1 MHPVFHVTNRA
12 VMRPNARRVTLKWSL
27 LACVGMAFGGAQAM
41 AASVDTAPRNVTS
54 KSTKTTKTKT
64 FKPTRM
70 KKAAHVRSAA
80 ATSVAAPVTEHA
92 MQAGAQSAP
101 TRKGTN
107 EAILVAGHYRTDSAP
122 YQAPTKAPLSAF
134 QPTSVI
140 SQHFIENNIPPSGS
154 YDTMVAL
161 SPSVVTIGSNGP
173 GLAENNVSV
182 RGFSDGQYNV
192 LFDGIPFAD
201 GNNFT
206 HHTTAYYTAHD
217 LGDISVDRGPGDAS
231 TMGYATFGGT
241 IDVNGKAPSD
251 QRMVQAYGS
260 MGSWNTY
267 TYGGELNSGR
277 MKKLNNAS
285 FVFDG
290 GGVQSNGYQTYSRQQ
305 RYNFYGKWVQPLND
319 HTTLTFMG
327 LYNNLVQS
335 PPPGVTKDQIAKYGP
350 DYGLSNNPNS
360 QNYYKY
366 NVDTIQTDMAYIGLN
381 SDIGGGWTIDN
392 KVYTY
397 AYYHHGHNE
406 NDVNGTTQAQ
416 YLASAPV
423 WKGKTVACGG
433 TYGANKLT
441 YNSGPGCEFGQA
453 MRQDYRAWGDTFAVN
468 RDFGLAKL
476 KLGFWLEHQTDTRQQ
491 GSVNWAD
498 GGTFTNP
505 AMPLNRL
512 MTLENFSAQ
521 PYVQLT
527 FRPLPNL
534 EISPGFK
541 YALMVRQINAPV
553 NQKTGTPL
561 TYDQTYG
568 APMPSLNVHY
578 MVNPHWSAYLQVARG
593 FLAPDAAYFYTPN
606 PAANKVSPENTMNYQ
621 IGTAW
626 QSRRFTLSA
635 DVYYINFS
643 NFVTSNKQNIP
654 GYGPMT
660 VYYNQGGIN
669 YYGIEG
675 EASYYLGSGF
685 TAFANGSLNQSKTQG
700 TGAPIANAPDATAAG
715 GMIYEHNGLYASVID
730 KWVGSRAGSI
740 TSAGKA
746 ANGLDPFNQLDIS
759 IGYTIH
765 SKDRFV
771 PPVKFQLSVT
781 NLADSKK
788 IFAYSGTTAD
798 GVSQWNTQPGRSFFG
813 SVSVPIGF

>member
-1 MHPVFHVTNRA
+1 MGRKARGLASTALVCMGMVSGVSVTH
-12 VMRPNARRVTLKWSL
+12 
-27 LACVGMAFGGAQAM
+27 
-41 AASVDTAPRNVTS
+41 AASVAGQSRDTMQKKDRVKSGAAKKDGKGTAPAIAPKGEQIETIGR
-54 KSTKTTKTKT
+54 TK
-64 FKPTRM
+64 
-70 KKAAHVRSAA
+70 VDSAA
-80 ATSVAAPVTEHA
+80 
-92 MQAGAQSAP
+92 
-101 TRKGTN
+101 
-107 EAILVAGHYRTDSAP
+107 
-122 YQAPTKAPLSAF
+122 YQAPTKAPLEAF

-161 SPSVVTIGSNGP
+161 APSVMTIGSNGP
-173 GLAENNVSV
+173 GLAENKVSV

-206 HHTTAYYTAHD
+206 HHTTSYYTAHD

-241 IDVNGKAPSD
+241 IAVNGKAPTN
-251 QRMVQAYGS
+251 RRAVEAYGS
-260 MGSWNTY
+260 MGAWNTY
-267 TYGGELNSGR
+267 TYGGEFNSGR
-277 MKKLNNAS
+277 MRKLNDAS
-285 FVFDG
+285 FVFDA
-290 GGVQSNGYQTYSRQQ
+290 GGVQSDGYLTYAGQQ
-305 RYNFYGKWVQPLND
+305 RYNFYGKWIQPIND

-327 LYNNLVQS
+327 MYNNIVQYV
-335 PPPGVTKDQIAKYGP
+335 PPGVTTGEIAAYGA

-381 SDIGGGWTIDN
+381 SDLGGGWSLDN
-392 KVYTY
+392 KIYTY

-416 YLASAPV
+416 YLNAAPV
-423 WKGKTVACGG
+423 WKGNVVACGG
-433 TYGANKLT
+433 TYGSNKMT
-441 YNSGPGCEFGQA
+441 YNSGPGCEYGQA
-453 MRQDYRAWGDTFAVN
+453 MRQDYRAWGDTFAVK

-476 KLGFWLEHQTDTRQQ
+476 NLGFWLEHQTDTRQQ
-491 GSVNWAD
+491 GNINWAT
-498 GGTFTNP
+498 GQFTNQTV
-505 AMPLNRL
+505 PLNRL
-512 MTLENFSAQ
+512 MTLENLSAQ

-561 TYDQTYG
+561 NYDQTYG

-578 MVNPHWSAYLQVARG
+578 MVNPNWSAYLQIARG
-593 FLAPDAAYFYTPN
+593 FLAPDAAYFYTPD

-626 QSRRFTLSA
+626 QSRRFTLSG

-643 NFVTSNKQNIP
+643 NFVTSANQNIS
-654 GYGPMT
+654 GYGLMT
-660 VYYNQGGIN
+660 VYYNQGGVN

-675 EASYYLGSGF
+675 EASYHLGAGF
-685 TAFANGSLNQSKTQG
+685 TLFANGSLNQSKTQG

-715 GMIYEHNGLYASVID
+715 GLIYEHDGLYASVID
-730 KWVGSRAGSI
+730 KWIGARAGVIS
-740 TSAGKA
+740 SAGKA
-746 ANGLDPFNQLDIS
+746 MNGLDPFNQLDVS
-759 IGYTIH
+759 IGYTVHGRDH
-765 SKDRFV
+765 SV
-771 PPVKFQLSVT
+771 PPIKFQLSVT

-788 IFAYSGTTAD
+788 IFSYYGTTAE
-798 GVSQWNTQPGRSFFG
+798 GTALWNTQPGRGFFG
-813 SVSVPIGF
+813 SISVPIGF

>member
-1 MHPVFHVTNRA
+1 MYPVFSFNDHTTAHRSAKSN
-12 VMRPNARRVTLKWSL
+12 KWTISVLICATVIFGATQSTAATTQL
-27 LACVGMAFGGAQAM
+27 LDNVG
-41 AASVDTAPRNVTS
+41 N
-54 KSTKTTKTKT
+54 KSTKIKKKTKEDQG
-64 FKPTRM
+64 
-70 KKAAHVRSAA
+70 KKKQDNTKNSAGQSRNGNSYLGSSETIMVSGHNQVDSAA
-80 ATSVAAPVTEHA
+80 
-92 MQAGAQSAP
+92 
-101 TRKGTN
+101 
-107 EAILVAGHYRTDSAP
+107 

-140 SQHFIENNIPPSGS
+140 SQHFIENNVPPSGS

-161 SPSVVTIGSNGP
+161 SPSVMTIGSNGP
-173 GLAENNVSV
+173 GLAENKVSV

-206 HHTTAYYTAHD
+206 HHSSSYYTAHD

-231 TMGYATFGGT
+231 TLGYATFGGT
-241 IDVNGKAPSD
+241 IAVGGKNPS
-251 QRMVQAYGS
+251 QRRSVEAYGS
-260 MGSWNTY
+260 MGAWNTY
-267 TYGGELNSGR
+267 TYGGEFNSGR

-285 FVFDG
+285 FVFDA
-290 GGVQSNGYQTYSRQQ
+290 GGVQSDGYLTYAGQK
-305 RYNFYGKWVQPLND
+305 RYNFYGKWIQPLSA

-327 LYNNLVQS
+327 MYNNLVQYV
-335 PPPGVTKDQIAKYGP
+335 PPGVTKDLIAKYGP
-350 DYGLSNNPNS
+350 DYGLSKNPNS

-366 NVDTIQTDMAYIGLN
+366 NMDTIQTDMAYIGLN
-381 SDIGGGWTIDN
+381 SDLGAGWSIEN

-416 YLASAPV
+416 YHDTAPV
-423 WKGKTVACGG
+423 DAKGQTVSCGG
-433 TYGANKLT
+433 TYGNKMT
-441 YNSGPGCEFGQA
+441 YNSGPGCEYGQA
-453 MRQDYRAWGDTFAVN
+453 MRQDYRAWGDTFALK

-476 KLGFWLEHQTDTRQQ
+476 NLGFWLEHQSDTRQQ
-491 GSVNWAD
+491 GNINWAT
-498 GGTFTNP
+498 GKFTNA

-512 MTLENFSAQ
+512 MTLDNLSAQ

-541 YALMVRQINAPV
+541 YAIMNRQINAPV

-578 MVNPHWSAYLQVARG
+578 MVNPNWSAYLQVARG

-606 PAANKVSPENTMNYQ
+606 PSANKVSPENTMNYQ

-643 NFVTSNKQNIP
+643 NFVTSSNQNIP
-654 GYGPMT
+654 GYGSMA
-660 VYYNQGGIN
+660 VYYNQGGVD

-675 EASYYLGSGF
+675 EASYHVGAGF
-685 TAFANGSLNQSKTQG
+685 TVFANGSLNQSKTQG

-715 GMIYEHNGLYASVID
+715 GIIYEHGGVYASVID
-730 KWVGSRAGSI
+730 KWIGARAGLI
-740 TSAGKA
+740 DNKGRAQ
-746 ANGLDPFNQLDIS
+746 NGLDPFNQLDVS
-759 IGYTIH
+759 VGYTIN
-765 SKDRFV
+765 SKNRFI

-788 IFAYSGTTAD
+788 IFSYYGTTAE
-798 GVSQWNTQPGRSFFG
+798 GAALWNTQPGRGFFG
-813 SVSVPIGF
+813 SISVPIGF

>member
-1 MHPVFHVTNRA
+1 MLHPILFRQRSLRRPMGRRA
-12 VMRPNARRVTLKWSL
+12 RSL
-27 LACVGMAFGGAQAM
+27 ASTGLVCAGMFYGLS
-41 AASVDTAPRNVTS
+41 AS
-54 KSTKTTKTKT
+54 
-64 FKPTRM
+64 
-70 KKAAHVRSAA
+70 H
-80 ATSVAAPVTEHA
+80 AAPVAEISND
-92 MQAGAQSAP
+92 GGSA
-101 TRKGTN
+101 
-107 EAILVAGHYRTDSAP
+107 AVAKTKPRRAETQVPVAAEQIETIGRTKVDSAA
-122 YQAPTKAPLSAF
+122 YQAPTKAPLEAF

-161 SPSVVTIGSNGP
+161 VPSVMTIGANGP
-173 GLAENNVSV
+173 GLAENKVSV

-206 HHTTAYYTAHD
+206 HHTTGYYTAHD
-217 LGDISVDRGPGDAS
+217 LGGISVDRGPGDAS

-241 IDVNGKAPSD
+241 ISVDGKTPSE
-251 QRMVQAYGS
+251 RRGVEAYGS
-260 MGSWNTY
+260 MGAWNTY

-277 MKKLNNAS
+277 MRKLNDAS
-285 FVFDG
+285 FVFDA
-290 GGVQSNGYQTYSRQQ
+290 GGVQSDGYLTYSGQQ
-305 RYNFYGKWVQPLND
+305 RYNFYGKWIQPVND

-327 LYNNLVQS
+327 MYNNLVQYV
-335 PPPGVTKDQIAKYGP
+335 PPGVTTGEIAAYGA
-350 DYGLSNNPNS
+350 DYGLSNNRDS

-381 SDIGGGWTIDN
+381 SDIGGGWSLDN
-392 KVYTY
+392 KIYTY

-416 YLASAPV
+416 YLSSAPI
-423 WKGKTVACGG
+423 WKGNVVACGG
-433 TYGANKLT
+433 TYGASKMT
-441 YNSGPGCEFGQA
+441 YNSGPGCEYGQA
-453 MRQDYRAWGDTFAVN
+453 MRQDYRAWGDTFAVQ

-491 GSVNWAD
+491 GNINWAT
-498 GGTFTNP
+498 GQFTNQ

-512 MTLENFSAQ
+512 MTLENLSAQ

-561 TYDQTYG
+561 NYDQTYG

-578 MVNPHWSAYLQVARG
+578 MVNPNWSAYLQIARG
-593 FLAPDAAYFYTPN
+593 FLAPDAAYFYTPD

-621 IGTAW
+621 IGTSW
-626 QSRRFTLSA
+626 QSRRFTLSG
-635 DVYYINFS
+635 DIYYINFS
-643 NFVTSNKQNIP
+643 NFVTSANQNIP
-654 GYGPMT
+654 GYGQMT
-660 VYYNQGGIN
+660 VYYNQGGVN

-675 EASYYLGSGF
+675 EASYHLGGGF
-685 TAFANGSLNQSKTQG
+685 TLFANGSLNQSKTEG

-715 GMIYEHNGLYASVID
+715 GLIYEHDGLYASVID
-730 KWVGSRAGSI
+730 KWIGARAGVIS
-740 TSAGKA
+740 SAGKA
-746 ANGLDPFNQLDIS
+746 MDGLDPFNQLDVS
-759 IGYTIH
+759 IGYTVHGKDH
-765 SKDRFV
+765 SV
-771 PPVKFQLSVT
+771 PPIKFQLSVT

-788 IFAYSGTTAD
+788 IFSYYGTTAE
-798 GVSQWNTQPGRSFFG
+798 GAALWNTQPGRGFFG
-813 SVSVPIGF
+813 SISVPIGF